1 MPVDNNNEV
10 TPNEDDTYLKGKYGI
25 EVYRYNSD
33 TLAIQFK
40 TNSSERIV
48 LSKLNDLGVPTT
60 IYVHG
65 DCESVYFF
73 PEKDIDKVH
82 NVVKFLTKSKNI
94 SPKSKRTIKIIT
106 KKHGLSKRKRG

>member
-60 IYVHG
+60 LYVHG

-82 NVVKFLTKSKNI
+82 NVVKFLTKGKNI